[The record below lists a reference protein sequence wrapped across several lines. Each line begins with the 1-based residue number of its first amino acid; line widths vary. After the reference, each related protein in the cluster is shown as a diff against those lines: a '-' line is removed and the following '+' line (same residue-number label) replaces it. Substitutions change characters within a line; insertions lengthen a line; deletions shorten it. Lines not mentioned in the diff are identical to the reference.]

1 MTAADNFCGRVIF
14 GILGM
19 FERVYKFKTPRGVQ
33 LLLLLLFASCCL
45 LVGDILMMKIGLAP
59 GNSMHLITGSNLTIL
74 MTPSPFKLLSL
85 LPSVRDLGV
94 EKGGRENNPIM

>member
-1 MTAADNFCGRVIF
+1 MVLTAADNFCGRVIF

-45 LVGDILMMKIGLAP
+45 LVGDILMMKTGLAK
-59 GNSMHLITGSNLTIL
+59 SNQ
-74 MTPSPFKLLSL
+74 MTLFSRKQSL
-85 LPSVRDLGV
+85 EV
-94 EKGGRENNPIM
+94 